1 MFAWQTLDP
10 NITAQV
16 IRRLLRPLLVR
27 AGRGLN
33 KQFQADDM
41 LTEVRQLPANTSAG
55 LFAELPEKDRRRR
68 PVTPGMDSSQFTDA
82 SITLSDDAAAGPS
95 RSQASLPPSSFPT
108 PAAAGWFAGDRRR
121 FCVLASPRR
130 RIPAP
135 GCV

>member
-1 MFAWQTLDP
+1 MDRIQAAAARKWIMFAWQTLDP

-55 LFAELPEKDRRRR
+55 LFAELPEK
-68 PVTPGMDSSQFTDA
+68 T
-82 SITLSDDAAAGPS
+82 AAGG
-95 RSQASLPPSSFPT
+95 R
-108 PAAAGWFAGDRRR
+108 
-121 FCVLASPRR
+121 
-130 RIPAP
+130 
-135 GCV
+135 